1 MINKTIFLA
10 VFLFSALTGCATT
23 NERESTVCGAIKER
37 LVFWV
42 WNRAAPD
49 PDHSRASSLK
59 YVKHVEFV
67 TADNKKLNGYV
78 YLAHDKDEGKV
89 AAKGY
94 ILVALGNAMIADQMV
109 KHLTDF
115 AAKGYDVYLYDY
127 RGYGLSEGKR
137 RINGII
143 EDYKE
148 IIASLNQRY
157 DRRLLYG
164 ISLGGAVMMNAIG
177 SGAQFD
183 AAVIDSSPSR
193 FSPFGCPQKIDPVN
207 NLPQDAKNLLVITGQ
222 LDQVLKANMTSELRD
237 SAKNRNAKIFDGKAY
252 AHPFMDRSQAIHLER
267 MAMIIEFL
275 SNQSGDTLYSKK

>member
-1 MINKTIFLA
+1 MITKTIFLA
-10 VFLFSALTGCATT
+10 VFLFSVLTGCATA
-23 NERESTVCGAIKER
+23 NERESTVCGVIKER
-37 LVFWV
+37 LVFWL
-42 WNRAAPD
+42 WNRAAPA

-59 YVKHVEFV
+59 YVEHVEFV

-78 YLAHDKDEGKV
+78 YLAHNEDEGKV
-89 AAKGY
+89 PAKGY
-94 ILVALGNAMIADQMV
+94 ILVALGNAMIADQMI
-109 KHLTDF
+109 KYLTDF

-127 RGYGLSEGKR
+127 RGYGSSEGKR

-148 IIASLNQRY
+148 IITSLNQRY

-193 FSPFGCPQKIDPVN
+193 FSPFGCPKKLDPVN
-207 NLPQDAKNLLVITGQ
+207 NLPQNAKNLLVITGQ
-222 LDQVLKANMTSELRD
+222 LDRVLKPNMTSELRV
-237 SAKNRNAKIFDGKAY
+237 SAKNRNAKVFDGKAY
-252 AHPFMDRSQAIHLER
+252 AHPFMDRSQDIHLER
-267 MAMIIEFL
+267 MGMIIEFL
-275 SNQSGDTLYSKK
+275 SSQHGDRYYGKN